1 MKYINSYLIVLFVL
15 FVQQLQ
21 AQLSI
26 DWYKNS
32 EQLGFYQPKKSV
44 YNPVDS
50 CIYTAGLYS
59 GQFEMDGLSVTSSY
73 PKAFFLMKTKS
84 NGETA
89 WVKTIAENDYSVELT
104 SNVAL
109 STSEDGALLLGLT
122 FNRKLFFGSD
132 SIVLPDD
139 VFTTGGALFKLDTS
153 GNSLWSKQIVAYSIE
168 CIAVNGNNDIF
179 LTGRSVSDDA
189 YLSAYS
195 EFGDSLWTRF
205 GGSNSGYD
213 EGRNLVIDSNN
224 NVYVVGGVDPNSSVY
239 FDSEHPT
246 FVSPYFWG
254 SFLAKYNF
262 SGDIQWVRCFYSSDF
277 GDYVACQSVLI
288 HNDNIVVGGEFQGG
302 KIKFYP
308 TSATINLPSSSL
320 SGFLINYDT
329 LGNLKWKKVPNT
341 NVTGVF
347 GIVSG
352 LVIDNNF
359 VFFGSFSDD
368 LVVLNDTIHSYGSMD
383 IICEIFDSSGNCLN
397 FKHLKGT
404 NSDGATSFIKAG
416 DDLVL
421 NISTKSNTILV
432 DNSTM
437 TLAPVSDQMV
447 LVRFNYQALTLDE
460 KETPIFGVFPNPN
473 NGTWVFESNED
484 VLGKTLQ
491 LFSVSGELV
500 GKHLLQEHYSNSIES
515 ALPSGI
521 YFLSVL
527 GETQVPIRIVVN

>member
-1 MKYINSYLIVLFVL
+1 MILKIVILFTSLLLVSN
-15 FVQQLQ
+15 LQ

-32 EQLGFYQPKKSV
+32 DQLSVNNPKKSV

-84 NGETA
+84 NGETV
-89 WVKTIAENDYSVELT
+89 WIKTIAENDYSVELS
-104 SNVAL
+104 SNVAM
-109 STSEDGALLLGLT
+109 SSGEDGSLLFGIT

-139 VFTTGGALFKLDTS
+139 VFTTGGAIFKLDTS
-153 GNSLWSKQIVAYSIE
+153 GNSLWSKQIFAYSIE
-168 CIAVNGNNDIF
+168 GVAVNGNNDVL
-179 LTGRSVSDDA
+179 LTGRTVSDDA

-195 EFGDSLWTRF
+195 ETGDSIWTRY
-205 GGSNSGYD
+205 GGSYSGYD
-213 EGRNLVIDSNN
+213 EGITLCIDTNN
-224 NVYVVGGVDPNSSVY
+224 NIYLGGRVEPNAAVY

-246 FVSPYFWG
+246 FVSPYFKG
-254 SFLAKYNF
+254 CFLAKYDVAGN
-262 SGDIQWVRCFYSSDF
+262 IKWIRCFYTSVFPKFIFYRSICVQGNKVIIAGGFDGGIVKFSPSTTALSSGSDLSTSF
-277 GDYVACQSVLI
+277 LI
-288 HNDNIVVGGEFQGG
+288 CYDTTGTLLWKKTPHE
-302 KIKFYP
+302 
-308 TSATINLPSSSL
+308 SL
-320 SGFLINYDT
+320 SGGTGLDLGESFNEMIVYKGTFSGSFVTDNDTLLSVNNDLFLEAFDT
-329 LGNLKWKKVPNT
+329 LGNSVWHKQIN
-341 NVTGVF
+341 GA
-347 GIVSG
+347 
-352 LVIDNNF
+352 
-359 VFFGSFSDD
+359 
-368 LVVLNDTIHSYGSMD
+368 
-383 IICEIFDSSGNCLN
+383 
-397 FKHLKGT
+397 

-432 DNSTM
+432 DNTTM

-447 LVRFNYQALTLDE
+447 LVRFNYQSLTLDQ
-460 KETPIFGVFPNPN
+460 KETSDFGVFPNPN
-473 NGTWVFESNED
+473 NGTWVFQSKVD

-515 ALPSGI
+515 TLPSGI

-527 GETQVPIRIVVN
+527 GETQVPIRIVI